1 MNQCKQVECDN
12 FKKDSLGYP
21 FLLGNKTMNDE
32 INLIFNRDGVVGYSV
47 FPESV
52 WFFMEHLDKNKDLI
66 FIIIP

>member
-32 INLIFNRDGVVGYSV
+32 INLIFNRDGVVG
-47 FPESV
+47 
-52 WFFMEHLDKNKDLI
+52 
-66 FIIIP
+66 